1 MARVGAGPTARRVF
15 DVRDAA
21 VDLVEAF
28 VPFDRDAVFVVRVA
42 AREPLERDDGAP
54 RR

>member
-1 MARVGAGPTARRVF
+1 M
-15 DVRDAA
+15 RDAA
-21 VDLVEAF
+21 EDLVEAF
-28 VPFDRDAVFVVRVA
+28 VPLDRGAVFVVRVD